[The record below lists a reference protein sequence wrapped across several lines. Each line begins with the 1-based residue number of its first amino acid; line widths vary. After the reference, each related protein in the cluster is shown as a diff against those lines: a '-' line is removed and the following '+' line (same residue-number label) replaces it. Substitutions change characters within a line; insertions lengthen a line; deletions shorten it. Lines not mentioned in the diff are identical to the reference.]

1 MVLYYLTKEAASIVN
16 RKKRD
21 LKNQLNTDASNG
33 NENQGNFY
41 RIEPI
46 NDTSPLWD
54 LYLLRKVNSKTN
66 PREEFQL
73 EGYGMPLDSAI
84 GRIIRYAI
92 NSKYGKD
99 EITTLKEYLN
109 VFKQIQEEI
118 YKEVGR

>member
-1 MVLYYLTKEAASIVN
+1 MII
-16 RKKRD
+16 
-21 LKNQLNTDASNG
+21 
-33 NENQGNFY
+33 QGNFY

-46 NDTSPLWD
+46 NDNSPLWD

-84 GRIIRYAI
+84 GRIIRYAV

-109 VFKQIQEEI
+109 VFKQIKEEI

>member
-1 MVLYYLTKEAASIVN
+1 MII
-16 RKKRD
+16 
-21 LKNQLNTDASNG
+21 
-33 NENQGNFY
+33 QGNFY

-54 LYLLRKVNSKTN
+54 LYLLREVNSKTN

>member
-1 MVLYYLTKEAASIVN
+1 MVI
-16 RKKRD
+16 
-21 LKNQLNTDASNG
+21 
-33 NENQGNFY
+33 QGNFY

-46 NDTSPLWD
+46 NDNSPLWD
-54 LYLLRKVNSKTN
+54 LYLLRRVNSKTN

-109 VFKQIQEEI
+109 VFKQIKEEI

>member
-1 MVLYYLTKEAASIVN
+1 MII
-16 RKKRD
+16 
-21 LKNQLNTDASNG
+21 
-33 NENQGNFY
+33 QGNFY

-54 LYLLRKVNSKTN
+54 LYLLRKVHSKTN

-109 VFKQIQEEI
+109 VFKQIKEEI

>member
-1 MVLYYLTKEAASIVN
+1 MII
-16 RKKRD
+16 
-21 LKNQLNTDASNG
+21 
-33 NENQGNFY
+33 QGNFY

-54 LYLLRKVNSKTN
+54 LHLLRKVNSKTN

-109 VFKQIQEEI
+109 VFKQIKEEI

>member
-1 MVLYYLTKEAASIVN
+1 MII
-16 RKKRD
+16 
-21 LKNQLNTDASNG
+21 
-33 NENQGNFY
+33 QGNFY

-46 NDTSPLWD
+46 NDNSPLWD
-54 LYLLRKVNSKTN
+54 LYLLRKINSKTN

>member
-1 MVLYYLTKEAASIVN
+1 MII
-16 RKKRD
+16 
-21 LKNQLNTDASNG
+21 
-33 NENQGNFY
+33 QGNFY

-46 NDTSPLWD
+46 NDNSPLWD

-84 GRIIRYAI
+84 GRVIRYAI

>member
-1 MVLYYLTKEAASIVN
+1 MVI
-16 RKKRD
+16 
-21 LKNQLNTDASNG
+21 
-33 NENQGNFY
+33 QGNFY

-46 NDTSPLWD
+46 NDNSPLWD

-109 VFKQIQEEI
+109 VFKQIKEET

>member
-1 MVLYYLTKEAASIVN
+1 MII
-16 RKKRD
+16 
-21 LKNQLNTDASNG
+21 
-33 NENQGNFY
+33 QGNFY

-73 EGYGMPLDSAI
+73 EGCGMPLDSAI

-109 VFKQIQEEI
+109 VFKQIKEEI

>member
-1 MVLYYLTKEAASIVN
+1 MII
-16 RKKRD
+16 
-21 LKNQLNTDASNG
+21 
-33 NENQGNFY
+33 QGNFY

-46 NDTSPLWD
+46 NDNSPLWD

-118 YKEVGR
+118 NKEVGR

>member
-1 MVLYYLTKEAASIVN
+1 MII
-16 RKKRD
+16 
-21 LKNQLNTDASNG
+21 
-33 NENQGNFY
+33 QGNFY

-46 NDTSPLWD
+46 NDTSSLWD

-118 YKEVGR
+118 YKEVRR

>member
-1 MVLYYLTKEAASIVN
+1 MII
-16 RKKRD
+16 
-21 LKNQLNTDASNG
+21 
-33 NENQGNFY
+33 QGNFY

-118 YKEVGR
+118 YKEVGRQLFGPI

>member
-1 MVLYYLTKEAASIVN
+1 MII
-16 RKKRD
+16 
-21 LKNQLNTDASNG
+21 
-33 NENQGNFY
+33 QGNFY

-109 VFKQIQEEI
+109 VFKQIQ
-118 YKEVGR
+118 

>member
-1 MVLYYLTKEAASIVN
+1 MII
-16 RKKRD
+16 
-21 LKNQLNTDASNG
+21 
-33 NENQGNFY
+33 QGNFY

-46 NDTSPLWD
+46 NDNSPLWD

>member
-1 MVLYYLTKEAASIVN
+1 MII
-16 RKKRD
+16 
-21 LKNQLNTDASNG
+21 
-33 NENQGNFY
+33 QGNFY

-46 NDTSPLWD
+46 NDNSPLWD

-99 EITTLKEYLN
+99 EIMTLKEYLN
-109 VFKQIQEEI
+109 VFKQIKEEI

>member
-1 MVLYYLTKEAASIVN
+1 MII
-16 RKKRD
+16 
-21 LKNQLNTDASNG
+21 
-33 NENQGNFY
+33 QGNFY

-46 NDTSPLWD
+46 NDNSPLWD

-99 EITTLKEYLN
+99 EITTLKDYLN

>member
-1 MVLYYLTKEAASIVN
+1 MII
-16 RKKRD
+16 
-21 LKNQLNTDASNG
+21 
-33 NENQGNFY
+33 QGNFY

-46 NDTSPLWD
+46 NDNSPLWD

-109 VFKQIQEEI
+109 VFKQIREEI

>member
-1 MVLYYLTKEAASIVN
+1 MII
-16 RKKRD
+16 
-21 LKNQLNTDASNG
+21 
-33 NENQGNFY
+33 QGSFY

-54 LYLLRKVNSKTN
+54 LYLLRKIKSKTN

-92 NSKYGKD
+92 NSKYGLD

-109 VFKQIQEEI
+109 VFKQIQEKI

>member
-1 MVLYYLTKEAASIVN
+1 MII
-16 RKKRD
+16 
-21 LKNQLNTDASNG
+21 
-33 NENQGNFY
+33 QGNFY

-84 GRIIRYAI
+84 CRIIRYAI

-109 VFKQIQEEI
+109 VFKQIKEEI

>member
-1 MVLYYLTKEAASIVN
+1 MII
-16 RKKRD
+16 
-21 LKNQLNTDASNG
+21 
-33 NENQGNFY
+33 QGNFY

-92 NSKYGKD
+92 NSRYGKD

>member
-1 MVLYYLTKEAASIVN
+1 MII
-16 RKKRD
+16 
-21 LKNQLNTDASNG
+21 
-33 NENQGNFY
+33 QGNFY

-109 VFKQIQEEI
+109 VFKQMQEEI

>member
-1 MVLYYLTKEAASIVN
+1 MII
-16 RKKRD
+16 
-21 LKNQLNTDASNG
+21 
-33 NENQGNFY
+33 QGNFY

-92 NSKYGKD
+92 NSKYEKD

-109 VFKQIQEEI
+109 VFKQIQEGI

>member
-1 MVLYYLTKEAASIVN
+1 MII
-16 RKKRD
+16 
-21 LKNQLNTDASNG
+21 
-33 NENQGNFY
+33 QGNFY

-46 NDTSPLWD
+46 KDTSPLWD

>member
-1 MVLYYLTKEAASIVN
+1 MII
-16 RKKRD
+16 
-21 LKNQLNTDASNG
+21 
-33 NENQGNFY
+33 QGNFY

-84 GRIIRYAI
+84 GRVIRYAI

-109 VFKQIQEEI
+109 VFKQIQEEV

>member
-1 MVLYYLTKEAASIVN
+1 MII
-16 RKKRD
+16 
-21 LKNQLNTDASNG
+21 
-33 NENQGNFY
+33 QGNFY

-46 NDTSPLWD
+46 NDNSLLWD

>member
-1 MVLYYLTKEAASIVN
+1 MII
-16 RKKRD
+16 
-21 LKNQLNTDASNG
+21 
-33 NENQGNFY
+33 QGNFY

-99 EITTLKEYLN
+99 EITILKEYLN

>member
-1 MVLYYLTKEAASIVN
+1 MII
-16 RKKRD
+16 
-21 LKNQLNTDASNG
+21 
-33 NENQGNFY
+33 QGNFY

-46 NDTSPLWD
+46 NDNSPLWD

-92 NSKYGKD
+92 NSTYGKD

-109 VFKQIQEEI
+109 VFKQIKEEI

>member
-1 MVLYYLTKEAASIVN
+1 MII
-16 RKKRD
+16 
-21 LKNQLNTDASNG
+21 
-33 NENQGNFY
+33 QGNFY
-41 RIEPI
+41 RIESI

-109 VFKQIQEEI
+109 VFKQIKEEI

>member
-1 MVLYYLTKEAASIVN
+1 MII
-16 RKKRD
+16 
-21 LKNQLNTDASNG
+21 
-33 NENQGNFY
+33 QGNFY

-66 PREEFQL
+66 PREEFQV

-84 GRIIRYAI
+84 GRVIRYAI

>member
-1 MVLYYLTKEAASIVN
+1 MII
-16 RKKRD
+16 
-21 LKNQLNTDASNG
+21 
-33 NENQGNFY
+33 QGNFY

-118 YKEVGR
+118 YKEVGRSLFRLI

>member
-1 MVLYYLTKEAASIVN
+1 MII
-16 RKKRD
+16 
-21 LKNQLNTDASNG
+21 
-33 NENQGNFY
+33 QGNFY

-109 VFKQIQEEI
+109 VFKQIQEAI

>member
-1 MVLYYLTKEAASIVN
+1 MII
-16 RKKRD
+16 
-21 LKNQLNTDASNG
+21 
-33 NENQGNFY
+33 QGNFY

-46 NDTSPLWD
+46 NDTSPLWH

-84 GRIIRYAI
+84 GRVIRYAI

-109 VFKQIQEEI
+109 VFKQIKEEI

>member
-1 MVLYYLTKEAASIVN
+1 MII
-16 RKKRD
+16 
-21 LKNQLNTDASNG
+21 
-33 NENQGNFY
+33 QGNFY

-54 LYLLRKVNSKTN
+54 LYLLKKVNSKTN

-99 EITTLKEYLN
+99 EIMTLKEYLN